1 MTYIKLTIR
10 GSLETIR
17 MPIGTF
23 TYEDNLDGSYLESPG
38 VGGSWQVQETPE
50 QIDQLIRDAGGKVVG
65 LDSLNPLKMPKVGKR
80 YKANW
85 AGGPLFRAIWITD
98 DHRVL
103 LKRERSSN
111 TFSCKVADFWD
122 LFSEIEEVEKA
133 DSAPFAI
140 PGCVYEAGGLLW
152 VVGSIHQDGRVEY
165 HRQDDAGRS
174 FVMDP
179 EDFEK
184 VFKKVEK

>member
-50 QIDQLIRDAGGKVVG
+50 QIDQLIRDAGGEVVG
-65 LDSLNPLKMPKVGKR
+65 LDSLKPLKLPEVGRAYKDNLGLCWKVVK
-80 YKANW
+80 
-85 AGGPLFRAIWITD
+85 ITD

-103 LKRERSSN
+103 LTCDETSMTATCNLR
-111 TFSCKVADFWD
+111 DFWIHH
-122 LFSEIEEVEKA
+122 SEIGEVEKA

-184 VFKKVEK
+184 FFKKVEK